1 LIVLLASIKVVE
13 VNQQLLFSNS
23 EGKWVRNGPFTA
35 VVWPHQRME
44 RREAIRLGSREY
56 VVLKNERTGEKRHV
70 SGPGLVFP
78 EAYDSNEGTRPKIM
92 LQKNEYMR
100 LVDKLSGFERV
111 VKGPQTLVPE
121 PLEESEK
128 GKEQAI
134 IVGATN
140 AVVVLNK
147 NTGMKSLVTQEGMF
161 TPGPYE
167 AILTVQEARLLEPH
181 EYAVVKDD
189 LSGSSR
195 NECGPQLLQIG
206 AYEELLA
213 VNSKVM
219 LQKDEY
225 LRLVD
230 KRTAT
235 PRDGRDHSDGPTSLR
250 AQT

>member
-1 LIVLLASIKVVE
+1 VASALPEEVKNSFKETFESPSVSIFLIVLLSSIKVVE

-35 VVWPHQRME
+35 VVWPHQRMK

-78 EAYDSNEGTRPKIM
+78 EAYDNVEGSRSKIM

-121 PLEESEK
+121 PLEEAEN

-134 IVGATN
+134 TLQMRADVYVEKQEMSSASFTN
-140 AVVVLNK
+140 AMSASTAHGRRQGRCPRQQSPWRK
-147 NTGMKSLVTQEGMF
+147 FPS
-161 TPGPYE
+161 
-167 AILTVQEARLLEPH
+167 RL
-181 EYAVVKDD
+181 
-189 LSGSSR
+189 R
-195 NECGPQLLQIG
+195 C
-206 AYEELLA
+206 
-213 VNSKVM
+213 
-219 LQKDEY
+219 
-225 LRLVD
+225 LRT
-230 KRTAT
+230 RH
-235 PRDGRDHSDGPTSLR
+235 G
-250 AQT
+250 